1 MGWERK
7 HTYIHTLMNP
17 SITIVVYD
25 LNGVYPS
32 VDGKFFV
39 REEILGTVDLTM
51 VGDFGKYVYT
61 CRRGRVVFE
70 L

>member
-32 VDGKFFV
+32 VDGKFLV
-39 REEILGTVDLTM
+39 KEEILGTVDLTM
-51 VGDFGKYVYT
+51 VGDLGK
-61 CRRGRVVFE
+61 
-70 L
+70 